1 MVLSFGKDSWSKQPD
16 VDAKLV
22 CIAEMTIARA
32 RTAAAEEAEK
42 AKAAARKAKETSDAA
57 LVKEGQRVLLNK
69 AASEAPIN
77 ADDADGSNDD
87 ARNMVSGGAESMR
100 SMVTNESVRSVVSG
114 CTGSERS
121 KVSDD
126 MLEAVQTFG
135 KLRTP
140 ADKVA
145 MKDAINLYR
154 RCSMARPG
162 WPWASPTPTMRPSA
176 TIAAGCMNV

>member
-1 MVLSFGKDSWSKQPD
+1 
-16 VDAKLV
+16 
-22 CIAEMTIARA
+22 
-32 RTAAAEEAEK
+32 
-42 AKAAARKAKETSDAA
+42 
-57 LVKEGQRVLLNK
+57 LNK

-77 ADDADGSNDD
+77 AAMADGSNDD
-87 ARNMVSGGAESMR
+87 ARSTVSGGAESMR
-100 SMVTNESVRSVVSG
+100 SMVTNESVHSVVSG

-145 MKDAINLYR
+145 MNE
-154 RCSMARPG
+154 G
-162 WPWASPTPTMRPSA
+162 
-176 TIAAGCMNV
+176 